1 MSGYVDAHHHIWR
14 VQDLPWLSG
23 PMIPRIFGP
32 YESLQQRDYLA
43 AEYGAEAAAHGFTQ
57 SVYVQ
62 ANWPLERSLDEVR
75 WVQAQHDETG
85 WPSAIVG
92 SADLFDPQVGA
103 VLEAQAKASPLMR
116 GTRLQLHWHE
126 HEAFRF
132 ASGPDR
138 MLDPTFN
145 ENLGLVEELGWV
157 FELQVFPNQL
167 EGAERLLEA
176 HPGLTFVL
184 IHAGMPI
191 EGEPW
196 REALAA
202 LAQYPNLTVKLSGQ
216 GTFIRRVDPD
226 WIRTVTRAVVDTFG
240 AERAMFGSNFPV
252 ESIWT
257 DFSGLVKAWFAVLAD
272 FPQEVQD
279 DIMRP
284 DCAPRIQARHDQ
296 RKGGMAYTIAVT
308 WIAKPGEE
316 DEVARC
322 LSELVEPSRAEEGT
336 LVYIPNRDPEDPARF
351 FIYEMYVDEAAYKA
365 HTETEH
371 FQRLGFG
378 DAIPR
383 LLERKR
389 EFYES
394 MLD

>member
-92 SADLFDPQVGA
+92 SADLFDPQVRA

-167 EGAERLLEA
+167 EGARRLLEA

-202 LAQYPNLTVKLSGQ
+202 LGQYPNLTVKLSGQ

-272 FPQEVQD
+272 FPQEVRD
-279 DIMRP
+279 DILGRT
-284 DCAPRIQARHDQ
+284 ARRVYRLD
-296 RKGGMAYTIAVT
+296 TIN
-308 WIAKPGEE
+308 ER
-316 DEVARC
+316 EVWPTR
-322 LSELVEPSRAEEGT
+322 SR
-336 LVYIPNRDPEDPARF
+336 
-351 FIYEMYVDEAAYKA
+351 
-365 HTETEH
+365 
-371 FQRLGFG
+371 
-378 DAIPR
+378 
-383 LLERKR
+383 
-389 EFYES
+389 
-394 MLD
+394 